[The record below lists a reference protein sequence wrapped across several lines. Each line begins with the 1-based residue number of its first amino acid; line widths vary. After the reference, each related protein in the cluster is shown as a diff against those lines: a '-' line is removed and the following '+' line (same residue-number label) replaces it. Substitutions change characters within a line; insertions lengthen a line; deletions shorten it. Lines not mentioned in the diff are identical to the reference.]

1 MTIACH
7 NCHRQ
12 NPVGRG
18 FCQHCGSRLALPK
31 TAFENSDRDEEH
43 ERATSALRQEL
54 NSAQRERDAANE
66 ELKVLKLKAGPDAP
80 PASETKTAADSLL
93 RESLA
98 KSEKTIAALQ
108 IELEAAKS
116 RHGATESQIKEQL
129 TAGHLTISSLKQD
142 IEAAK
147 EKVAAE
153 FREKLAAGE
162 RAVASLK
169 QRYAGVEESLRA
181 HQEKIAQKETLLG
194 ERNAEEARLR
204 DRLAESEKSLAA
216 LRLELDAVKSPL
228 DSGERELREQASTG
242 PESVAP
248 QGDLD
253 AARTAIAAEFNDKI
267 AAGEAA
273 IAALK
278 QQHSSAT
285 EQIARDHQDKLAQK
299 ETVIE
304 QLKAKLQDFAAL
316 EKKMLASAGHALVA
330 TPPGQPATTT
340 RRTFGATALSIAAAL
355 SMGTGGVAG
364 YLWQPS
370 SASENQDQA
379 TVVDLQGKLAQANKI
394 NRDLEDGLRSQ
405 HEAYERINADL
416 KRAEADL
423 NNRPPANN
431 GGSDELQRQ
440 LQEARALQQQQQNR
454 LAAFQADV
462 ERSKQDIASRDQ
474 TIAQLNQELQDA
486 KSQDSKSQDAKARD
500 TKDVRPRPRQSFD
513 LDTTIRNLERDY
525 GIPRIGR

>member
-1 MTIACH
+1 MPSPKPRWEGI
-7 NCHRQ
+7 
-12 NPVGRG
+12 
-18 FCQHCGSRLALPK
+18 CQHCGSRLALLK
-31 TAFENSDRDEEH
+31 TASENSDRDEEH

-80 PASETKTAADSLL
+80 PASETKTAADSLR

-116 RHGATESQIKEQL
+116 NDGATESQIKEQL

-142 IEAAK
+142 IEAAR

-204 DRLAESEKSLAA
+204 GRLAESEKSLAA
-216 LRLELDAVKSPL
+216 LRLELDAVKSPP
-228 DSGERELREQASTG
+228 DSGERQLRQQASTG

-253 AARTAIAAEFNDKI
+253 ATRTAIATEFNDKI
-267 AAGEAA
+267 AAGEMA

-285 EQIARDHQDKLAQK
+285 EQIARDHQVKLAQK

-316 EKKMLASAGHALVA
+316 EKKMLASAGHALGA
-330 TPPGQPATTT
+330 SPPGQPATTT

-370 SASENQDQA
+370 AASENQDQ
-379 TVVDLQGKLAQANKI
+379 TTIDLQGKLAQANKI

-423 NNRPPANN
+423 NNRPPANP
-431 GGSDELQRQ
+431 GASDELQRQ

-454 LAAFQADV
+454 LAALQADV

-486 KSQDSKSQDAKARD
+486 KSDSKSQDAKARD
-500 TKDVRPRPRQSFD
+500 TKNVRPRPRQSFD

-525 GIPRIGR
+525 GIPRTGR